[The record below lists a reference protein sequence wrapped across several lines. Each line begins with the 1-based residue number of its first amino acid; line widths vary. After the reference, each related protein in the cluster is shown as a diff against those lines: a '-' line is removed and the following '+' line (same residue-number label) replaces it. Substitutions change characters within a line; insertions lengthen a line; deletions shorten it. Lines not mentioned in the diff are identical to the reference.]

1 MTQQSTPRWH
11 SPGQLQPPWWRG
23 SPWLTASWVLGR
35 PSSACPT
42 LAPTTAAAVTRL
54 DGGLTGWQLGI
65 GTIHML
71 WWNEAYC
78 GVTVYWL
85 VQVCWGCCWFWPYQ
99 INVMVKISLTFSYV
113 FIRKIQYKYRF
124 GKQSCW
130 FFLSFWRINDDSLT
144 FSAFFFFFSV
154 SLGRFL
160 LCFLLCFGPALPRI
174 PDHWVRYA
182 LWMGMTYQES
192 IWLPSFPGIS
202 SVFKRCWNV
211 RRGKCESID
220 YCTDAFHCRVQQWNV
235 WTILYLE
242 SIPRTEVT
250 WSLSFSAIPLS
261 TPCSLS
267 SPWCWTKM
275 LSQRSQCY
283 TQSCTKISWRWL
295 ISG

>member
-144 FSAFFFFFSV
+144 FSAFFFFFFFCFPRPFSPLF
-154 SLGRFL
+154 STLLRSRSTKDSWPLGKIRAL
-160 LCFLLCFGPALPRI
+160 NGDDLPRE
-174 PDHWVRYA
+174 HLA
-182 LWMGMTYQES
+182 
-192 IWLPSFPGIS
+192 
-202 SVFKRCWNV
+202 
-211 RRGKCESID
+211 
-220 YCTDAFHCRVQQWNV
+220 AF
-235 WTILYLE
+235 
-242 SIPRTEVT
+242 
-250 WSLSFSAIPLS
+250 FSWHFL
-261 TPCSLS
+261 CV
-267 SPWCWTKM
+267 
-275 LSQRSQCY
+275 
-283 TQSCTKISWRWL
+283 
-295 ISG
+295 